1 MGVSSS
7 SPVVIIMSTNIN
19 MEVFSMCFLLCLGV
33 SSSVKPIRNSRPL
46 EPEDFE
52 RGKSL
57 DIKTDHLD
65 LYPGTGGPRSPPAH
79 LRTSHNQTNLVN
91 WQIWHRGLI
100 PYWLDPQF
108 SEIDRE
114 SIAIAI
120 AYIEDETCLRFEPD
134 TDDSTPRMD
143 IIAEDLGGS
152 CFTVW
157 ESRVTDRR
165 EDTYAEVH
173 LSPSSSCTVPRTIV
187 HELMHGIAF
196 YHTHTREDRNK
207 TVEIIEKNIKPS
219 QSDQFEYCGGCCCD
233 TWGLNYDCS
242 SVMHYARDQMSR
254 NGKDTIKSLSEDCN
268 IPYFS
273 EWNYHEPIMSNT

>member
-1 MGVSSS
+1 MGSSS
-7 SPVVIIMSTNIN
+7 SPVVIILSTNIN

-79 LRTSHNQTNLVN
+79 LRTSHNQTKKVRK
-91 WQIWHRGLI
+91 IWPDGLI

-120 AYIEDETCLRFEPD
+120 AYIEDETCLRFKPD

-143 IIAEDLGGS
+143 IIAEDFGGG

-157 ESRVTDRR
+157 ESPRR

-187 HELMHGIAF
+187 HELMHGISF
-196 YHTHTREDRNK
+196 YHTHTRFDRDK
-207 TVEIIEKNIKPS
+207 YVKIIKKNILPNEK
-219 QSDQFEYCGGCCCD
+219 DEFELCEDCD

-242 SVMHYARDQMSR
+242 SVMHYASDQMSS
-254 NGKDTIKSLSEDCN
+254 NGKETIISVSKDCN
-268 IPYFS
+268 LLKFS
-273 EWNYHEPIMSNT
+273 DWNYHEPMMSDTDIKA